1 MKYPQS
7 EEIRAMY
14 KTGNYSLQEAKYIL
28 QQKYANEALFD
39 AINLF
44 NDGHPKEA
52 FAEMFEV
59 LSYLVNK

>member
-1 MKYPQS
+1 MKSPAS
-7 EEIRAMY
+7 EDIKDMY
-14 KTGNYSLQEAKYIL
+14 KTGNYSIQEAKYIL

-44 NDGHPKEA
+44 NSGYPNEA

>member
-1 MKYPQS
+1 MKSPTS
-7 EEIRAMY
+7 EEIKATY
-14 KTGNYSLQEAKYIL
+14 KTGNYSMQEAKYFL
-28 QQKYANEALFD
+28 KQKYANEALFD

-44 NDGHPKEA
+44 NSDHPNEA

>member
-1 MKYPQS
+1 MKQPQS

-14 KTGNYSLQEAKYIL
+14 ATGNYSLQEAKYIL
-28 QQKYANEALFD
+28 QQKYANEALFA

-44 NDGHPKEA
+44 NSGQPNEA

>member
-14 KTGNYSLQEAKYIL
+14 KTGNYSLQEAKCIL
-28 QQKYANEALFD
+28 QQKYANEALFG

-44 NDGHPKEA
+44 NNGQPNEA